1 MSPETELSF
10 NALLIECWVFS
21 QIFKRVQ
28 NVYKNNIDGLD
39 LWPAGLLETTQDGP
53 GPTFSAIILDQFRRI
68 RKADRFWYENYEL
81 NK

>member
-1 MSPETELSF
+1 MVY
-10 NALLIECWVFS
+10 ALLIECWVFS